1 MTVFLTKFCH
11 SMTLFD
17 SWEHRERGKVTSE
30 RTETEA
36 AVSPPQ
42 APKAQLS
49 TKQLTGI
56 IAALALA
63 AFMMILNETVLT
75 VALPGIMSDMD
86 ITAATGQWLTT
97 GFLLTMSVVI
107 PTTGFLL
114 QRFNHR
120 SLFMFAIISFLV
132 GTCIAVLAPS
142 FIFLLLARIIQA
154 LGTAIIL
161 PLLMT
166 TTLTLVPVQKRGTI
180 MGLNSIVIG
189 VGPAIGPT
197 VSGAVVHALSWHYV
211 FALMLPI
218 AALVLVLGTIF
229 FKVPANARKI
239 RVDAVSVVL
248 SALAFGFLV
257 YGISSIEHATS
268 NPVLTII
275 SFAIGILSLAIFIKR
290 QIALT
295 GEGRELLNLSAFK
308 SRGFTF
314 SIVMIMIAFGTLL
327 GSLMIIPILL
337 ESGQGV
343 DSLKIGMMLLPGG
356 VAQIIVS
363 PIFGRIY
370 DKHGPRPVLIP
381 GAIMLAAGQWLYTMV
396 NAETELWM
404 FMITHIVFSIGL
416 ALLMTGLMSSAM
428 ASLEPRLFGH
438 GSAIFNT
445 GQQLGGAIGTTI
457 FVTVMSL
464 VSSAKTKSGLEAS
477 EALFSGA
484 HVAFLIGAVLATIGV
499 FFALGIKGPTP
510 AQRR

>member
-1 MTVFLTKFCH
+1 M
-11 SMTLFD
+11 
-17 SWEHRERGKVTSE
+17 TSE
-30 RTETEA
+30 PTKTEPQA
-36 AVSPPQ
+36 SPPQ
-42 APKAQLS
+42 SAQAALS
-49 TKQLTGI
+49 TKALTGI

-75 VALPGIMSDMD
+75 VALPGIMADMN

-132 GTCIAVLAPS
+132 GTVVAVIAPS
-142 FIFLLLARIIQA
+142 FAFLLLARIIQA

-166 TTLTLVPVQKRGTI
+166 TTLMLVPVHLRGTI

-197 VSGAVVHALSWHYV
+197 VSGAVVHALGWHYI
-211 FALMLPI
+211 FAMMLPI
-218 AALVLVLGTIF
+218 AAVVLVLGIIF
-229 FKVPANARKI
+229 FKVPSNARNI
-239 RVDAVSVVL
+239 RVDGLSVVL

-257 YGISSIEHATS
+257 YGISSIEHAST
-268 NPVLTII
+268 NPALSIF
-275 SFAIGILSLAIFIKR
+275 SFVIGLVSLAIFIKR
-290 QIALT
+290 QLKLT
-295 GEGRELLNLSAFK
+295 GQGRELLNLSAFS

-314 SIVMIMIAFGTLL
+314 AVIMIMIAFGTLL
-327 GSLMIIPILL
+327 GSLMIVPLLL
-337 ESGQGV
+337 ESGKGI

-356 VAQIIVS
+356 VAQAIVS

-381 GAIMLAAGQWLYTMV
+381 GAIMLAAGQWLYTLI
-396 NAETELWM
+396 NAETQLWM

-428 ASLEPRLFGH
+428 ATLDPRLFGH

-457 FVTVMSL
+457 FVTVMS
-464 VSSAKTKSGLEAS
+464 VISKAKIDAGTDAAQ
-477 EALFSGA
+477 ALFSGA
-484 HVAFLIGAVLATIGV
+484 HIAFIIGAVLATIGIV
-499 FFALGIKGPTP
+499 FAVCIKGTAA

>member
-1 MTVFLTKFCH
+1 MI
-11 SMTLFD
+11 
-17 SWEHRERGKVTSE
+17 SE
-30 RTETEA
+30 QAKGEPLA
-36 AVSPPQ
+36 PP
-42 APKAQLS
+42 QLS

-63 AFMMILNETVLT
+63 AFTMILNETVLT
-75 VALPGIMSDMD
+75 VALPGIMADMN

-132 GTCIAVLAPS
+132 GTVIAVIAPS

-166 TTLTLVPVQKRGTI
+166 TTLTLVPAHKRGTI

-197 VSGAVVHALSWHYV
+197 VSGAVVHALGWHYI

-218 AALVLVLGTIF
+218 AVAVLILGVIF
-229 FKVPANARKI
+229 FKVPANARQM
-239 RVDAVSVVL
+239 RVDGVSVVL
-248 SALAFGFLV
+248 SALAFGFLI
-257 YGISSIEHATS
+257 YGISSIEHAST
-268 NPVLTII
+268 NPIPT
-275 SFAIGILSLAIFIKR
+275 ILSFVIGLVALAIFIKR
-290 QIALT
+290 QLRLS
-295 GEGRELLNLSAFK
+295 GQGRELLNLSAFK
-308 SRGFTF
+308 SRGFTLA
-314 SIVMIMIAFGTLL
+314 IIMIMIAFGTML
-327 GSLMIIPILL
+327 GSLMIVPLLL
-337 ESGQGV
+337 ESGKGI
-343 DSLKIGMMLLPGG
+343 DSLKIGIMLLPGG
-356 VAQIIVS
+356 VAQAIVS

-370 DKHGPRPVLIP
+370 DKRGPRPVLIP
-381 GAIMLAAGQWLYTMV
+381 GAIMLAAGQWLYTTV
-396 NAETELWM
+396 NAETGLLV
-404 FMITHIVFSIGL
+404 FMLIHIVFSIGL

-428 ASLEPRLFGH
+428 ASVDPRLFGH

-457 FVTVMSL
+457 FVTLMS
-464 VSSAKTKSGLEAS
+464 VVANSKTEAGLDATN
-477 EALFSGA
+477 AQFAGA
-484 HVAFLIGAVLATIGV
+484 HYAFLIGAVLATIAV
-499 FFALGIKGPTP
+499 FIALGIKGSAP
-510 AQRR
+510 AKRS

>member
-1 MTVFLTKFCH
+1 MI
-11 SMTLFD
+11 
-17 SWEHRERGKVTSE
+17 SE
-30 RTETEA
+30 QAKGEPLA
-36 AVSPPQ
+36 PP
-42 APKAQLS
+42 QLS

-63 AFMMILNETVLT
+63 AFTMILNETVLT
-75 VALPGIMSDMD
+75 VALPGIMADMN

-132 GTCIAVLAPS
+132 GTVIAVIAPS

-166 TTLTLVPVQKRGTI
+166 TTLTLVPAHKRGTI

-197 VSGAVVHALSWHYV
+197 VSGAVVHALGWHYI

-218 AALVLVLGTIF
+218 AVAVLILGAIF
-229 FKVPANARKI
+229 FKVPANACQM
-239 RVDAVSVVL
+239 RVDGVSVML

-257 YGISSIEHATS
+257 YGISSIEHAST
-268 NPVLTII
+268 NPIPT
-275 SFAIGILSLAIFIKR
+275 ILSFVIGLVALAIFIKR
-290 QIALT
+290 QLRLSAQ
-295 GEGRELLNLSAFK
+295 GRELLNLSAFK
-308 SRGFTF
+308 SRGFTLA
-314 SIVMIMIAFGTLL
+314 IIMIMIAFGTML
-327 GSLMIIPILL
+327 GSLMIVPLLL
-337 ESGQGV
+337 ESGKGI
-343 DSLKIGMMLLPGG
+343 DSLKIGIMLLPGG
-356 VAQIIVS
+356 VAQAIVS

-370 DKHGPRPVLIP
+370 DKRGPRPVLIP
-381 GAIMLAAGQWLYTMV
+381 GAIMLAAGQWLYTTV
-396 NAETELWM
+396 NAETGLLV
-404 FMITHIVFSIGL
+404 FMLIHIVFSIGL

-428 ASLEPRLFGH
+428 ASVDPRLFGH

-457 FVTVMSL
+457 FVTVMS
-464 VSSAKTKSGLEAS
+464 VVANPKAEAGLDATN
-477 EALFSGA
+477 AQFAGA
-484 HVAFLIGAVLATIGV
+484 HYAFLIGAVLATIAV
-499 FFALGIKGPTP
+499 FIASGIKGS
-510 AQRR
+510 AAAKRS